1 MISARNEPLTVA
13 GTTVRPGFRK
23 TFEIDVARLPTG
35 TMESISVSVINGRHP
50 GPRVWLS
57 GAIHGDELNGIE
69 IVRRVVAHLDPRT
82 LAGAVIAV
90 PIVNVFGFLA
100 QSRYLPDGRDLNRSF
115 PGSKRGSMAARLAHM
130 FMEEIVSG
138 SDLGIDYHTAS
149 GHRTNLPQI
158 RADLSDGETLSLA
171 RAFGAPFVIDAKL
184 RDGSI
189 REAATSQGI
198 KVLLYEAG
206 QVMRF
211 EPDPIRVGVAGT
223 LRVLAQLGCGAW
235 DVDDPLTPPREV
247 RKTRWVRAGRSGVAS
262 IDVALGDEVAKGDA
276 IGTIGDVLGGRR
288 RPIRANESGFI
299 IAANLNPLVNQGD
312 AIAHIAVP
320 DEAGEDE
327 PVTGRRRRRR

>member
-1 MISARNEPLTVA
+1 MITARNEDLTVA
-13 GTTVRPGFRK
+13 GIVVRPGYRK
-23 TFEIDVARLPTG
+23 TFEIDVARLPSG
-35 TMESISVSVINGRHP
+35 TMESISVSVINGRRP

-57 GAIHGDELNGIE
+57 GAVHGDELNGIE
-69 IVRRVVAHLDPRT
+69 IVRRVVTQLNPRT
-82 LAGAVIAV
+82 LAGSVVAV

-115 PGSKRGSMAARLAHM
+115 PGSMRGSMASRLAYI
-130 FMEEIVSG
+130 FMEEIVTG

-158 RADLSDGETLSLA
+158 RADLSDPETLSLA

-189 REAATSQGI
+189 REAATSRGI

-211 EPDPIRVGVAGT
+211 EPEPIRVGVNGT
-223 LRVLAQLGCGAW
+223 LRVLTQLGCGDW
-235 DVDDPLTPPREV
+235 DVDDPVIPAREV
-247 RKTRWVRAGRSGVAS
+247 YKTRWVRAGRAGVTS
-262 IDVALGDEVAKGDA
+262 LDVGIGDEVTKGDTL
-276 IGTIGDVLGGRR
+276 GTIGDVLGGRR
-288 RPIRANESGFI
+288 RPIRATESGSI

-320 DEAGEDE
+320 DEIGDDE